1 MKTSATDER
10 EVPRVTT
17 PVTTIDRRYSD
28 PDAVATDWDETCRV
42 LETAQLFWISTV
54 RADGRPHVTPVVA
67 VWVDGVLYFSTG
79 DHEQKAANMLAN
91 PHVILTTGCNHW
103 DTGLDVVVE
112 GDAVRVTDHEV
123 LERLAEVWATRW
135 DGRWQHEVRDGGFRH
150 TDGETVLPH
159 VIHVFSVTPTQIVA
173 HAKGDP
179 FSHTTH
185 RFA

>member
-1 MKTSATDER
+1 
-10 EVPRVTT
+10 VTR

-28 PDAVATDWDETCRV
+28 PDAVATEWDETCRV

-67 VWVDGVLYFSTG
+67 LWVDGVMYFSTG
-79 DHEQKAANMLAN
+79 DHEQKAANMIAN
-91 PHVILTTGCNHW
+91 PHVILTTGCNGW
-103 DTGLDVVVE
+103 DSGLDVVVE

-123 LERLAEVWATRW
+123 LERLAGAWATRW

-150 TDGETVLPH
+150 RDGDAVLPH
-159 VIHVFSVTPTQIVA
+159 VIHVFSVTPTQVAA

-179 FSHTTH
+179 FSHTNH
-185 RFA
+185 RFR